1 MASDGGVSGFDDVSL
16 ARLRERRSERWAA
29 YPADVLPLFY
39 AEMDLAPRRRCG
51 RRCPARWRSGT
62 SATRMRMLRASGRRS
77 PASPRGAGV
86 GEVDPGAVVAVP
98 DVLVAVAELLQA
110 LTAPGDRVVITPPV
124 YPPFFSV
131 TAETGRRAVE
141 VPLGRGGCPSRASG
155 RRSSPARVLL
165 LCNPHNPTE
174 QVSRREELVALAEI
188 AAEHDHPAPDPLS
201 AVLDVTMHDP
211 MRLSRHARNEMRLYR
226 ISEQDVEATM
236 SSPSS
241 RELDDRGNARLG
253 GRDPGRSA
261 YPCRCCS

>member
-1 MASDGGVSGFDDVSL
+1 MAIGDLGY
-16 ARLRERRSERWAA
+16 AH
-29 YPADVLPLFY
+29 ADVAGLGAAF
-39 AEMDLAPRRRCG
+39 AGFAARRWG
-51 RRCPARWRSGT
+51 W
-62 SATRMRMLRASGRRS
+62 
-77 PASPRGAGV
+77 
-86 GEVDPGAVVAVP
+86 EVDPGAVVAVP

-253 GRDPGRSA
+253 GETLDGRPILVVVARDVPDLVITVFLRS
-261 YPCRCCS
+261 